1 MGYTG
6 ILMPDGSF
14 HPCVRT
20 EHSELLNKLL
30 YGDYSK
36 YRQLSSVQ
44 KIPDGGACLWDTD
57 FKFISFE
64 GDMTPEVRE
73 FVESNLN
80 NFSEE
85 QLKLIKSKFMFQFG
99 KESDEFRKISEKIER
114 LL

>member
-1 MGYTG
+1 MS
-6 ILMPDGSF
+6 DGSF
-14 HPCVRT
+14 HPCARS

-30 YGDYSK
+30 YGNYSK

-44 KIPDGGACLWDTD
+44 KNPDGGACLWDTD

-64 GDMTPEVRE
+64 GDITPEVRE

-80 NFSEE
+80 NFSKE
-85 QLKLIKSKFMFQFG
+85 QLKLIKTKFMFQFG

>member
-1 MGYTG
+1 
-6 ILMPDGSF
+6 MPDCSF
-14 HPCVRT
+14 HPCART

-64 GDMTPEVRE
+64 GDITPEVRE

-80 NFSEE
+80 NFSKE
-85 QLKLIKSKFMFQFG
+85 QLKLIKTKFMFQFG
-99 KESDEFRKISEKIER
+99 KKSDEFRKISEKIER

>member
-1 MGYTG
+1 MSYTG
-6 ILMPDGSF
+6 ILMPDGLF
-14 HPCVRT
+14 HPCART

-30 YGDYSK
+30 SDEYFQ

-64 GDMTPEVRE
+64 GDMTPKVCE
-73 FVESNLN
+73 FIKSNLN
-80 NFSEE
+80 NFGEE
-85 QLKLIKSKFMFQFG
+85 QLKLIKTKFLFQFG
-99 KESDEFRKISEKIER
+99 KESDEFKNIAKEIEK

>member
-1 MGYTG
+1 MS
-6 ILMPDGSF
+6 DGSF
-14 HPCVRT
+14 HPCART

-30 YGDYSK
+30 YGNYSK

-44 KIPDGGACLWDTD
+44 KNPDGGACLWDTD

-64 GDMTPEVRE
+64 GDITPEVRE

-80 NFSEE
+80 NFSKE
-85 QLKLIKSKFMFQFG
+85 QLKLIKTKFMFQFG
-99 KESDEFRKISEKIER
+99 RESDEFRKISEKIER

>member
-1 MGYTG
+1 M
-6 ILMPDGSF
+6 
-14 HPCVRT
+14 
-20 EHSELLNKLL
+20 
-30 YGDYSK
+30 
-36 YRQLSSVQ
+36 SSVQ

-85 QLKLIKSKFMFQFG
+85 QLKLINTKFMFQFG
-99 KESDEFRKISEKIER
+99 KESDEFKRLTKNIEN

>member
-14 HPCVRT
+14 HDCERMG
-20 EHSELLNKLL
+20 HSELLNKLL
-30 YGDYSK
+30 SDEYFQ

-44 KIPDGGACLWDTD
+44 KIPEGGACLWDTD

-73 FVESNLN
+73 FIESNLN

-85 QLKLIKSKFMFQFG
+85 QIKLIKTKFMFQFG

>member
-14 HPCVRT
+14 HACERMG
-20 EHSELLNKLL
+20 HSELLNKLL
-30 YGDYSK
+30 SDEYFQ

-44 KIPDGGACLWDTD
+44 KIPEGGVCLWDTD

-64 GDMTPEVRE
+64 GDMTSEVRE

-85 QLKLIKSKFMFQFG
+85 QLKLIKTKFMFQFG
-99 KESDEFRKISEKIER
+99 KESNEFKNIAKEIEK

>member
-1 MGYTG
+1 MS
-6 ILMPDGSF
+6 DGSF
-14 HPCVRT
+14 HPCART

-30 YGDYSK
+30 YGNYSK

-44 KIPDGGACLWDTD
+44 KNPDGGACLWDTD

-64 GDMTPEVRE
+64 GDITPEVRE

-85 QLKLIKSKFMFQFG
+85 QLELIKTKFMFQFG

>member
-14 HPCVRT
+14 HACERMG
-20 EHSELLNKLL
+20 HSELLNKLL
-30 YGDYSK
+30 SGEYFK

-44 KIPDGGACLWDTD
+44 KIPEGGACLWDTD

-85 QLKLIKSKFMFQFG
+85 QLELIKMKFMFQFG

>member
-1 MGYTG
+1 MS
-6 ILMPDGSF
+6 DGSF
-14 HPCVRT
+14 HPCART

-30 YGDYSK
+30 YGNYSK

-44 KIPDGGACLWDTD
+44 KNPDGGACLWDTD

-64 GDMTPEVRE
+64 GDITPEVRE

-80 NFSEE
+80 NFSKE
-85 QLKLIKSKFMFQFG
+85 QLKLIKTKFMFQFG

>member
-14 HPCVRT
+14 HACART

-30 YGDYSK
+30 SGEYFQ

-64 GDMTPEVRE
+64 GDMTSEVRE
-73 FVESNLN
+73 FIESNLN

-85 QLKLIKSKFMFQFG
+85 QLKLIKTKFMFQFG
-99 KESDEFRKISEKIER
+99 KESDEFKNIAKEIED

>member
-1 MGYTG
+1 
-6 ILMPDGSF
+6 MPDGSF
-14 HPCVRT
+14 HACERT

-30 YGDYSK
+30 SGEYFQ

-73 FVESNLN
+73 FIESNLN
-80 NFSEE
+80 NFSKE
-85 QLKLIKSKFMFQFG
+85 QLKLIKTKFMFQFG
-99 KESDEFRKISEKIER
+99 KESDKFKNIAKEIED

>member
-1 MGYTG
+1 MS
-6 ILMPDGSF
+6 DGSF
-14 HPCVRT
+14 HPCART

-30 YGDYSK
+30 YGNYSK

-44 KIPDGGACLWDTD
+44 KNPDGGACLWDTD

-64 GDMTPEVRE
+64 GDITPEVRE

-80 NFSEE
+80 NFSKE
-85 QLKLIKSKFMFQFG
+85 QLKLIKTKFMFQFG
-99 KESDEFRKISEKIER
+99 KKSDEFRKISEKIER

>member
-14 HPCVRT
+14 HPCART

-30 YGDYSK
+30 SGEYFQ

-64 GDMTPEVRE
+64 GDMTSEVRE

-85 QLKLIKSKFMFQFG
+85 QLKLIKIKFMFQFG